1 MPPDNPTQR
10 KRNVVSLD
18 LPPELL
24 DWYSQH
30 AAKRGQHLGRRY
42 TRADDMRIALEEYR
56 ERNTP

>member
-1 MPPDNPTQR
+1 MPPDTPTQR

-24 DWYSQH
+24 DWYGQH
-30 AAKRGQHLGRRY
+30 AAKRARQLGRRY